1 MNSPPTKSPV
11 YHRTK
16 SNKPQ
21 SGSKGKTTRTLI
33 LPRKITESKS
43 LELVGSSIGPIET
56 RTIST
61 VDRDILLDRL
71 RVEIIDRYHFSF
83 ASPPSSTTAEAVV
96 SELNQ
101 IGKRKTN
108 DSRTADSSVTKRH
121 HSFKRRRHGAIEKD
135 DRNELTVPFT
145 PKNTLNDRSTP
156 IINTTNLQDDMIFQT
171 IRNRIVI
178 GSNQCTRALELARTA
193 MMTKPQLHDGGSSVT
208 VKRGSLPSL
217 VLLARDVRPPII
229 LAHVPILCRLLQIPL
244 LLLPG
249 KASSDMG
256 KLLGVKTA
264 SILIFLDGGGLP
276 LGNASKAQEKCVRQI
291 DSYIEFA
298 KEKVLD

>member
-1 MNSPPTKSPV
+1 MVKPT
-11 YHRTK
+11 RTK
-16 SNKPQ
+16 V
-21 SGSKGKTTRTLI
+21 
-33 LPRKITESKS
+33 LPRKITDSKS

-83 ASPPSSTTAEAVV
+83 ASPPPSSTPADAAI
-96 SELNQ
+96 SELNHV
-101 IGKRKTN
+101 GKRRKN
-108 DSRTADSSVTKRH
+108 DSCTDGSVTKRQ
-121 HSFKRRRHGAIEKD
+121 HSFKRRRHGAIENNNGNDLK
-135 DRNELTVPFT
+135 VPST
-145 PKNTLNDRSTP
+145 PKNTLNDGSTP
-156 IINTTNLQDDMIFQT
+156 IINTINLNDDMIFQT
-171 IRNRIVI
+171 IRSRIII

-193 MMTKPQLHDGGSSVT
+193 IMTKPQLDDGGSVM
-208 VKRGSLPSL
+208 VKQGPLPSL

-229 LAHVPILCRLLQIPL
+229 LAHVPILCRLLKIPL

-264 SILIFLDGGGLP
+264 SILMFLDGGGYP
-276 LGNASKAQEKCVRQI
+276 LENASKAQEKCVRQI

-298 KEKVLD
+298 KEKVVH

>member
-1 MNSPPTKSPV
+1 ML
-11 YHRTK
+11 R
-16 SNKPQ
+16 
-21 SGSKGKTTRTLI
+21 RRIEMAFILI
-33 LPRKITESKS
+33 LMSVMGVVLGLFLMFHLWIAAR
-43 LELVGSSIGPIET
+43 GM
-56 RTIST
+56 
-61 VDRDILLDRL
+61 
-71 RVEIIDRYHFSF
+71 
-83 ASPPSSTTAEAVV
+83 TTNEFYKWRQV
-96 SELNQ
+96 S
-101 IGKRKTN
+101 GW
-108 DSRTADSSVTKRH
+108 
-121 HSFKRRRHGAIEKD
+121 HSFEKRRFEKAK
-135 DRNELTVPFT
+135 L
-145 PKNTLNDRSTP
+145 
-156 IINTTNLQDDMIFQT
+156 I
-171 IRNRIVI
+171 
-178 GSNQCTRALELARTA
+178 
-193 MMTKPQLHDGGSSVT
+193 TKPRLENGGSVT